1 MNYMRLA
8 IASIIGLSACS
19 SDTPPATSAT
29 PDASPLEAS
38 QSQPVDPRWVWD
50 LSSLYASLDEW
61 DAARQA
67 VLQHANAVAELKGS
81 LSQGPDALLRAV
93 QQVSDLTKSASR
105 VYTYASLGAD
115 ENVADNAGQERRQ
128 LAQQMYSQVTQAF
141 AWLAPEIIALGADEI
156 AAYIKAEP
164 QLAEYRHSLDNT
176 LRKAPHVRSA
186 EVEDILAAVQL
197 LQAQPFNVYGTL
209 ANSDIPFPTLELG
222 NGEQALI
229 NSQGYS
235 RHRGNPERSVRKA
248 VFEGYWGTWAD
259 YESSVGQALS
269 AHIQSQV
276 FETRQRN
283 YADTLTRNLFSD
295 ALPSEVY
302 DTLVKVT
309 NDNLD
314 TLHRYLRL
322 RGKVLG
328 LEDLNYHDI
337 YVDLVQ
343 PTRDFPIEDTI
354 ALVQDAMAPLGPDYQ
369 AHLAQAT
376 SQRWM
381 HVYPSKGKRSGAYM
395 AGSAYDVH
403 PFILLNHH
411 DDFNSVSTYAH
422 EWGHGI
428 HQVLSNE
435 NQPWHLSD
443 FSIFTTEA
451 AAIANELLVQNHM
464 VQQSRSDEEM
474 LFYLAY
480 ALENIRTT
488 FFRQTMFSEFEG
500 AIYNAIENGEALSG
514 ARITALY
521 ADIVR
526 RYHGHAEGVM
536 NVPDLYTREWMFV
549 PHFYFNYYVFQYATS
564 IAGAAYFVE
573 QMSADKE
580 DTSARDTY
588 IAFLKAGGSEHPYEL
603 FRQAGLDMAS
613 PEPYEALIRRM
624 NDLMDAFEATWARVN
639 AKAG

>member
-1 MNYMRLA
+1 MKFTRLL
-8 IASIIGLSACS
+8 IATVIGLAACS
-19 SDTPPATSAT
+19 GDQP
-29 PDASPLEAS
+29 EAS
-38 QSQPVDPRWVWD
+38 KAATARPAAASAGQEVDPRWIWD
-50 LSSLYASLDEW
+50 LSSLYPSLSAW
-61 DAARQA
+61 DAARTE
-67 VLQHANAVAELKGS
+67 VLDHASRVEKLKGS
-81 LSQGPDALLRAV
+81 LSDGPAALLDAV
-93 QQVSDLTKSASR
+93 REVSALTKSASR
-105 VYTYASLGAD
+105 VYTYASLDAD
-115 ENVADNAGQERRQ
+115 ENVAENAGQERRQ

-141 AWLAPEIIALGADEI
+141 AWMAPEIIALGHDRI
-156 AAYIKAEP
+156 SAYIKAEP
-164 QLAEYRHSLDNT
+164 QLAEYRHTLNNT

-186 EVEDILAAVQL
+186 EVEDIMAAVQL

-209 ANSDIPFPTLELG
+209 ANSDIPFPTLEVAEGDSVL
-222 NGEQALI
+222 L

-235 RHRGNPERSVRKA
+235 RHRGHPERSVRQA
-248 VFEGYWGTWAD
+248 VFEGYWNTWAD

-322 RGKVLG
+322 RAKVLG
-328 LEDLNYHDI
+328 IKDLNYHDI

-343 PTRDFPIEDTI
+343 PTRTFPIEDTI
-354 ALVQDAMAPLGPDYQ
+354 TLVQQAMAPLGPDYQ
-369 AHLAQAT
+369 AQLAQAT

-403 PFILLNHH
+403 PFILLNHQE
-411 DDFNSVSTYAH
+411 DFNSVSTYAH

-480 ALENIRTT
+480 SLENIRTT

-526 RYHGHAEGVM
+526 RYHGHDEGVM
-536 NVPDLYTREWMFV
+536 TVPDLYTREWMFV

-573 QMSADKE
+573 QLSADKE

-588 IAFLKAGGSEHPYEL
+588 LAFLKAGGSEHPYEL

-613 PEPYEALIRRM
+613 PAPYEALIRRM
-624 NDLMDAFEATWARVN
+624 NELMDAFEATWARVH
-639 AKAG
+639 APSG